1 MIRSLS
7 WVVAFFFWHIRFRVG
22 IYMNRIV
29 NKEGSFVGDVPKRAK
44 YYYDPCLPMQTGP
57 QSMIVR
63 QVIGEREKQKVLD
76 LHICVPHNKPAI
88 EQIVDVFVKDV
99 EVSCIDVIT
108 DRVIVRGELEV
119 KAIYVACL
127 PDQPVHAIEVKHYKW
142 TQDIDIPGARRG
154 MDADAG
160 VVVEFVDYDVEEC
173 SRAYKHKY
181 GKGKKHKADSC
192 STDSDLFGST
202 SCTSDDYGCEL
213 MPMPPIA
220 PCPKPPKPSY
230 HCDTPPHYH
239 DTPCHSHH
247 CDNLP
252 YCDTSPSCTDPHYG
266 KPHPCKPP
274 KPHHHH
280 KPHHYCDSPT
290 SCSSCDCTTE
300 CLREFDVSIV
310 LRITAKVLADRE
322 VQMNLPMPNQQMP
335 QPTVQNAQPQQSGAV
350 PPAPMPEN
358 PKG

>member
-1 MIRSLS
+1 M
-7 WVVAFFFWHIRFRVG
+7 
-22 IYMNRIV
+22 
-29 NKEGSFVGDVPKRAK
+29 GDQPKRAK
-44 YYYDPCLPMQTGP
+44 YYYDPCFPMQTGP

-76 LHICVPHNKPAI
+76 LHVCVPPSKPAI

-99 EVSCIDVIT
+99 EVDCIDVIT

-127 PDQPVHAIEVKHYKW
+127 PEQPVHAIEVKHYKW

-173 SRAYKHKY
+173 CRAYKHKY
-181 GKGKKHKADSC
+181 GKGKKYMTDSC
-192 STDSDLFGST
+192 STCSDLFASS
-202 SCTSDDYGCEL
+202 SCTTTDDGCEL

-220 PCPKPPKPSY
+220 PCPKPLKPPKP
-230 HCDTPPHYH
+230 P
-239 DTPCHSHH
+239 
-247 CDNLP
+247 
-252 YCDTSPSCTDPHYG
+252 
-266 KPHPCKPP
+266 KPP
-274 KPHHHH
+274 KPHPCMPHYHHGV
-280 KPHHYCDSPT
+280 CST
-290 SCSSCDCTTE
+290 SCSCTTE
-300 CLREFDVSIV
+300 CLRDFDVSIV

-322 VQMNLPMPNQQMP
+322 VQMTMPA
-335 QPTVQNAQPQQSGAV
+335 VAV
-350 PPAPMPEN
+350 PAQTSPVQQDAAVPTAPMPEN

>member
-1 MIRSLS
+1 M
-7 WVVAFFFWHIRFRVG
+7 
-22 IYMNRIV
+22 
-29 NKEGSFVGDVPKRAK
+29 GDVPKRAK

-63 QVIGEREKQKVLD
+63 QVIGEREQQKVLD
-76 LHICVPHNKPAI
+76 LHICVPNHKPAI

-108 DRVIVRGELEV
+108 NRVIVRGELEV

-160 VVVEFVDYDVEEC
+160 VIVEFVDYDVEEC

-181 GKGKKHKADSC
+181 GKGKKNKADSC
-192 STDSDLFGST
+192 STCSDLFAST
-202 SCTSDDYGCEL
+202 SCTSDDGYACEL

-220 PCPKPPKPSY
+220 PCPKPPKPP
-230 HCDTPPHYH
+230 CPPYYH

-247 CDNLP
+247 CDNMP
-252 YCDTSPSCTDPHYG
+252 YCDTSYDCDDPHCG
-266 KPHPCKPP
+266 KPHPCMPPKPP

-280 KPHHYCDSPT
+280 HHKPHHCYDSPT
-290 SCSSCDCTTE
+290 SCSCTTCSCTTE

-322 VQMNLPMPNQQMP
+322 VQMSLPMSNQQMPNQQMG
-335 QPTVQNAQPQQSGAV
+335 QNMQPQQNGAV

>member
-1 MIRSLS
+1 M
-7 WVVAFFFWHIRFRVG
+7 
-22 IYMNRIV
+22 
-29 NKEGSFVGDVPKRAK
+29 GDVPKRAK

-76 LHICVPHNKPAI
+76 LHICVPHHKPAI

-160 VVVEFVDYDVEEC
+160 VIVEFVDYDVEEC

-192 STDSDLFGST
+192 STDSDLFGCT

-220 PCPKPPKPSY
+220 PCPKPPQPCKVPKPSCSPY
-230 HCDTPPHYH
+230 SCDTPHYH

-247 CDNLP
+247 CDNMP
-252 YCDTSPSCTDPHYG
+252 YCNTSPSCSDPHYG
-266 KPHPCKPP
+266 KPYPPKPPKPCMPP
-274 KPHHHH
+274 KPHHH
-280 KPHHYCDSPT
+280 KHHYCDSSTSCT
-290 SCSSCDCTTE
+290 SCSCTTE

-322 VQMNLPMPNQQMP
+322 VQMNLPMPNQQPM
-335 QPTVQNAQPQQSGAV
+335 QNQAMGQSAQPQQNAVV

>member
-1 MIRSLS
+1 M
-7 WVVAFFFWHIRFRVG
+7 
-22 IYMNRIV
+22 
-29 NKEGSFVGDVPKRAK
+29 GDVPKRAK

-76 LHICVPHNKPAI
+76 LHICVPNHKPAI

-160 VVVEFVDYDVEEC
+160 VIVEFVDYDVEEC

-181 GKGKKHKADSC
+181 GKGKKNKADSC
-192 STDSDLFGST
+192 STCSDLFAST
-202 SCTSDDYGCEL
+202 SCTSDDGYACEL

-220 PCPKPPKPSY
+220 PCPKPPKPCMPPKPPY
-230 HCDTPPHYH
+230 PHYNDTPR
-239 DTPCHSHH
+239 HSHH
-247 CDNLP
+247 SDNMP
-252 YCDTSPSCTDPHYG
+252 HCSVTDDCYD
-266 KPHPCKPP
+266 PHPCKPP
-274 KPHHHH
+274 KPPKPPHHHH
-280 KPHHYCDSPT
+280 KHHYCDSPT
-290 SCSSCDCTTE
+290 SCSSCTCTTE

-322 VQMNLPMPNQQMP
+322 VQMSLPMPNQQMP
-335 QPTVQNAQPQQSGAV
+335 NQQMMNQQMAQSTAPQQNGMV

>member
-1 MIRSLS
+1 M
-7 WVVAFFFWHIRFRVG
+7 
-22 IYMNRIV
+22 
-29 NKEGSFVGDVPKRAK
+29 GDQPKRAK
-44 YYYDPCLPMQTGP
+44 YYYDPCFPMQTGP

-76 LHICVPHNKPAI
+76 LHICVPRNKPAI

-119 KAIYVACL
+119 KTIYVACL
-127 PDQPVHAIEVKHYKW
+127 PEQPVHAIEVKHYKW

-160 VVVEFVDYDVEEC
+160 VIVEFVDYDVDDC

-181 GKGKKHKADSC
+181 GKGKKHITDSC
-192 STDSDLFGST
+192 TTCSDLFGDMT
-202 SCTSDDYGCEL
+202 CTSDNACEL
-213 MPMPPIA
+213 MPMPPLP
-220 PCPKPPKPSY
+220 PCPKPPKPPRPPH
-230 HCDTPPHYH
+230 HCDT
-239 DTPCHSHH
+239 DTPHHCHTMHH
-247 CDNLP
+247 CDTDTSD
-252 YCDTSPSCTDPHYG
+252 YCDTPHHG
-266 KPHPCKPP
+266 CKPP
-274 KPHHHH
+274 HHGKPPHHWHSSTS
-280 KPHHYCDSPT
+280 CT
-290 SCSSCDCTTE
+290 SCSCSTE
-300 CLREFDVSIV
+300 CLREFDVSII

-322 VQMNLPMPNQQMP
+322 VQMNLPMPQQTAAP
-335 QPTVQNAQPQQSGAV
+335 STLSQQSSTV

>member
-1 MIRSLS
+1 M
-7 WVVAFFFWHIRFRVG
+7 
-22 IYMNRIV
+22 
-29 NKEGSFVGDVPKRAK
+29 GDVPKRAK

-76 LHICVPHNKPAI
+76 LHICVPHNKPAV

-99 EVSCIDVIT
+99 EVSCVDVIT

-119 KAIYVACL
+119 KTIYVACL
-127 PDQPVHAIEVKHYKW
+127 PDQPVHAIEMKHYKW

-160 VVVEFVDYDVEEC
+160 VIVEFVDYDVDEC

-181 GKGKKHKADSC
+181 GKGKKHKVDSC
-192 STDSDLFGST
+192 STDSDLFGDT
-202 SCTSDDYGCEL
+202 SCTSDEYGCGL

-220 PCPKPPKPSY
+220 PCPKPPKPCPPPKPPCPPYTSDTSY
-230 HCDTPPHYH
+230 TY

-252 YCDTSPSCTDPHYG
+252 YCDTSPSCSDPHYG

-274 KPHHHH
+274 KPPKPCKPPRPPHHHH
-280 KPHHYCDSPT
+280 KPHYCYDSST
-290 SCSSCDCTTE
+290 SCSCTSCDCTTE

-322 VQMNLPMPNQQMP
+322 VQMSLPMPNQQM
-335 QPTVQNAQPQQSGAV
+335 QPPMTQSAVPQQNGTV

>member
-1 MIRSLS
+1 M
-7 WVVAFFFWHIRFRVG
+7 
-22 IYMNRIV
+22 
-29 NKEGSFVGDVPKRAK
+29 GDVPKRAK

-76 LHICVPHNKPAI
+76 LHICVPHNKPAV

-173 SRAYKHKY
+173 TRAYKHKY
-181 GKGKKHKADSC
+181 GKGKKNKADSC
-192 STDSDLFGST
+192 STDSDLFAST
-202 SCTSDDYGCEL
+202 SCTSDDGYACEL

-220 PCPKPPKPSY
+220 PCPKPPKPPKPPY
-230 HCDTPPHYH
+230 PHYH

-247 CDNLP
+247 CDNMP
-252 YCDTSPSCTDPHYG
+252 HCTTTDGCYD
-266 KPHPCKPP
+266 PHPCKPPKPP

-280 KPHHYCDSPT
+280 KHHYCDSST
-290 SCSSCDCTTE
+290 SCSSCTCTTE

-322 VQMNLPMPNQQMP
+322 VQMSLPMANQQPMPNQAMGQS
-335 QPTVQNAQPQQSGAV
+335 AQPQQNTAV